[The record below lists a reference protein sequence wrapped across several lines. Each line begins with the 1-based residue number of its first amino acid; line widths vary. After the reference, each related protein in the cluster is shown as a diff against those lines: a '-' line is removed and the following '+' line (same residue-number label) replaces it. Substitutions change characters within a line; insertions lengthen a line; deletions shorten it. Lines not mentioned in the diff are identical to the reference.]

1 MTRREKQQ
9 LQKMIQKLPP
19 KNLERA
25 VEIIQR
31 GKPPEIHSDE
41 IHVNLEKEVS
51 KNHQVMIAYIYIE
64 RERSSPSQ
72 SCQYCV
78 VICRIMQHCGD
89 CIIMLKQLKR
99 LGSFQ
104 GSSTELICVRAR
116 GGFPLLNSEMRSL
129 NLIF

>member
-31 GKPPEIHSDE
+31 GKLPEIHSDE

-51 KNHQVMIAYIYIE
+51 KNHQVMIAYIY
-64 RERSSPSQ
+64 RERKIFTKP
-72 SCQYCV
+72 
-78 VICRIMQHCGD
+78 IMPILC
-89 CIIMLKQLKR
+89 CYL
-99 LGSFQ
+99 
-104 GSSTELICVRAR
+104 
-116 GGFPLLNSEMRSL
+116 
-129 NLIF
+129 